1 MVGPTVRSGGREVV
15 LKLDP
20 VQGDS
25 ANPGEV
31 ARKINIHHIHM
42 YIIYTM
48 HTLHYV
54 TLRYVTLH
62 IYTYVSKS
70 SVCTFIIYVKLKYVE
85 IYIYT

>member
-1 MVGPTVRSGGREVV
+1 MVGPTVRSGRREVV

-42 YIIYTM
+42 YIIYIPCIHYIM
-48 HTLHYV
+48 LRYV
-54 TLRYVTLH
+54 TLRYIAYIH
-62 IYTYVSKS
+62 ICK
-70 SVCTFIIYVKLKYVE
+70 
-85 IYIYT
+85 